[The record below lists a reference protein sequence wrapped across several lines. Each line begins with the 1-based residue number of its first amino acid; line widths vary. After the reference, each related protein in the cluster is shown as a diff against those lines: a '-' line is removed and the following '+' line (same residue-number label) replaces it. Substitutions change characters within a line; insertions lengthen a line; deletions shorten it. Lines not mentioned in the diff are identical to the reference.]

1 MVLRRNL
8 SEQWRRNRH
17 ARNTDGGTSHRV
29 APGELVVAMVERFL
43 AGDRAFGKANAG
55 ARIHSLKEA

>member
-1 MVLRRNL
+1 MVLPGSL
-8 SEQWRRNRH
+8 SEQWRRKRH

-29 APGELVVAMVERFL
+29 APEFL

-55 ARIHSLKEA
+55 AKIHSPKEA

>member
-29 APGELVVAMVERFL
+29 APEFL